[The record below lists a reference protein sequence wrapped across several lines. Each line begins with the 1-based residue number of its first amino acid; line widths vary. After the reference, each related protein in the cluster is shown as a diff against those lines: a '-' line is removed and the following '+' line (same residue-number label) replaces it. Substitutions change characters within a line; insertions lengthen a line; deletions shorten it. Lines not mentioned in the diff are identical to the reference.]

1 MMKFITVFTIL
12 FFPLITIAQISGT
25 VAYVSDGD
33 TFTFYDESGDKIRV
47 RVADID
53 CPEKDQSFGLEAKE
67 FTMSQLKGKSIQLEV
82 KEIDRYNRTVAY
94 VKYDSKDLSEML
106 IINGLAWH
114 YKKYSKKPHYQDLE
128 DQAKIQKIGLWS
140 TKNPLAP

>member
-94 VKYDSKDLSEML
+94 VK
-106 IINGLAWH
+106 
-114 YKKYSKKPHYQDLE
+114 
-128 DQAKIQKIGLWS
+128 
-140 TKNPLAP
+140 